1 LTGGRYLEVAVNTGL
16 TVHLKNKIFP
26 QKTISENTPLQEIT
40 VNTTLM
46 TNVGTIEVDGFGPIN
61 IVTGG
66 PNNVQV
72 RLNFVEVKI

>member
-1 LTGGRYLEVAVNTGL
+1 MPIEMYLL
-16 TVHLKNKIFP
+16 KISLKKQVHLKNKIFP
-26 QKTISENTPLQEIT
+26 QKTKSENPPLQEIA

-46 TNVGTIEVDGFGPIN
+46 TNVGTINVDGFGPVN

-72 RLNFVEVKI
+72 RLNFVEVKT